1 MFVHSPS
8 GSIFEDIIS
17 QWSERISMTQISHI
31 KVAYIHRMKHLQ
43 RTPNIYIQITKGAI
57 ITFQTACKFPGIACR
72 VQPWVIHLIHGRWQI
87 ACNLLSRASVTVR
100 RTVAAPCRTRCASIV
115 PVYWVTGSHL
125 VTRMEYRENILV
137 KATFQLR
144 PRQTTWHEKLEKTCS
159 ILDERGEHRR

>member
-87 ACNLLSRASVTVR
+87 ACNLLSRVSVTVR
-100 RTVAAPCRTRCASIV
+100 RTVAAPCRTRCRRCVYCASV
-115 PVYWVTGSHL
+115 LG
-125 VTRMEYRENILV
+125 YRL
-137 KATFQLR
+137 T
-144 PRQTTWHEKLEKTCS
+144 PRDSNGVQGKHTTWHEKLEKTCS